1 MVVTLYIIVAYD
13 VNVDRVNKVKAFFR
27 RYLTWVQ
34 NSLLEGE
41 ITESQLLEMTKG
53 VKDIIDDNCDS
64 VVFYILQDN
73 SLLRRE
79 CIGIKKGDPGQVV
92 I

>member
-1 MVVTLYIIVAYD
+1 MVTLYIIVAYD

-53 VKDIIDDNCDS
+53 IKDIIDDNCDS

-73 SLLRRE
+73 SLLKRE
-79 CIGIKKGDPGQVV
+79 YIGIKKGDPDQVV

>member
-1 MVVTLYIIVAYD
+1 
-13 VNVDRVNKVKAFFR
+13 
-27 RYLTWVQ
+27 

-53 VKDIIDDNCDS
+53 IKDIIDDNCDS

-73 SLLRRE
+73 SLLKRE
-79 CIGIKKGDPGQVV
+79 YIGIKKGDPDQVV

>member
-1 MVVTLYIIVAYD
+1 MYVIVAYD
-13 VNVDRVNKVKAFFR
+13 VNVNRVNKVKAFFR

-41 ITESQLLEMTKG
+41 ITESQLLEMIKG
-53 VKDIIDDNCDS
+53 IKDIMDDNCDS
-64 VVFYILQDN
+64 VVFYILQNN

-79 CIGIKKGDPGQVV
+79 CIGIKKGDPDQVV